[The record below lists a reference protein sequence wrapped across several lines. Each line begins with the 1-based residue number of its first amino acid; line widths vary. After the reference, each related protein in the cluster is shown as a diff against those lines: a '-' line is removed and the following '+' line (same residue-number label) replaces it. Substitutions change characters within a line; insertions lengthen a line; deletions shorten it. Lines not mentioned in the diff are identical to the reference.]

1 MTLHNNLFFFIL
13 YYYMI
18 LDYKKQTLFI
28 SQIIRIIS
36 TIIIL
41 YTLNIPIFI
50 KILLIIFTDLFDCG
64 IPRLLFKFDKWIDCS
79 KYIYQKTDKITDSI
93 CYILLLFY
101 ILKNANMNIYH
112 NYFIILLLIY
122 RLIGVYLFITKHN
135 KKYLFYFPN
144 FFLEI
149 SLSLMFI
156 NQFSILEKFK
166 IIIIIITIIFK
177 LIQEYY
183 LHIYKS

>member
-1 MTLHNNLFFFIL
+1 
-13 YYYMI
+13 
-18 LDYKKQTLFI
+18 
-28 SQIIRIIS
+28 
-36 TIIIL
+36 
-41 YTLNIPIFI
+41 
-50 KILLIIFTDLFDCG
+50 
-64 IPRLLFKFDKWIDCS
+64 
-79 KYIYQKTDKITDSI
+79 
-93 CYILLLFY
+93 
-101 ILKNANMNIYH
+101 MNIYH

-166 IIIIIITIIFK
+166 IIIIIIIIIFK